1 MMTHVKVHSTNHD
14 RALSTIEQSVT
25 AFIADPSWRLWQQL
39 RRRHDRYMTT
49 HMLFPGREVDVIR
62 ALWSAV
68 CEGPFTILGWS
79 RNSFVQAV
87 NDLVAIGAVIPLIH
101 PDHIGARLAGLQ
113 VSGNGECCY
122 VELADDA
129 IGAIMLENDEV
140 VTWLYPVLAFH
151 QAQAHTP
158 LAPVAPIGP
167 MTPTAGQVSSWP
179 RPAHDFT

>member
-1 MMTHVKVHSTNHD
+1 MTSND
-14 RALSTIEQSVT
+14 RTLSDIEQSVA
-25 AFIADPSWRLWQQL
+25 AFNVAPSWSSWQHL
-39 RRRHDRYMTT
+39 RRRHNHYVKT

-79 RNSFVQAV
+79 RDSFVEAV

-101 PDHIGARLAGLQ
+101 PDHIGARLVGLQ

-151 QAQAHTP
+151 QAQVRIP
-158 LAPVAPIGP
+158 SVA
-167 MTPTAGQVSSWP
+167 
-179 RPAHDFT
+179 R

>member
-1 MMTHVKVHSTNHD
+1 MSSND
-14 RALSTIEQSVT
+14 RTLTKIEHAVT
-25 AFIADPSWRLWQQL
+25 SFTVNPTWASWQQL
-39 RRRHDRYMTT
+39 RRQHKHYVKT

-62 ALWSAV
+62 ALWLAV
-68 CEGPFTILGWS
+68 CEGPFTILSWD
-79 RNSFVQAV
+79 RDSFVQAV

-151 QAQAHTP
+151 QAQALAP
-158 LAPVAPIGP
+158 LA
-167 MTPTAGQVSSWP
+167 
-179 RPAHDFT
+179 D